1 MRILPLSLYE
11 FFSQLLHSPT
21 LTVTVLLILSVLLVN
36 GWTDAPN
43 AIACAVVTGSLSFR
57 TGVLLAAVCNLLGVL
72 WSCLCAPAVS
82 YTIYSLVQFSGS
94 PQDTLYALCAAMGAI
109 VLWAAAAWWFGI
121 PTSES
126 HALVA
131 ALSGS
136 AAALENTFSC
146 IRWESWSKVLLGLLL
161 SVGLGFLI
169 GCFCSCLLRPLPLHD
184 RLCKSLQIPG
194 AALSAFLHG
203 AQDGQKFLGIF
214 LLGCAL
220 SAGRQ
225 DEHTFP
231 IPVWLMILCAVF
243 MALGTGLGGRR
254 IIDKVGRE
262 MVTLSPKDGV
272 ACDLASGVCLFLST
286 LSGIPVSTTHTRT
299 ASLLGVGRAGTG
311 SCNFRVVR
319 TVLAAWLLTFPC
331 CFLLGG
337 ALCRLTLLRM

>member
-1 MRILPLSLYE
+1 MPLSLYE
-11 FFSQLLHSPT
+11 FLIQLLCSPT
-21 LTVTVLLILSVLLVN
+21 LTVTVLLTLSVLLVN

-43 AIACAVVTGSLSFR
+43 AIACAVVTNSLSFH
-57 TGVLLAAVCNLLGVL
+57 TGVLLAAVCNLVGVL
-72 WSCLCAPAVS
+72 WSCFCAPAVT

-94 PQDTLYALCAAMGAI
+94 PQDTLYALCAAMSSV

-131 ALSGS
+131 GLSGA
-136 AAALENTFSC
+136 AAALEQSFSC

-161 SVGLGFLI
+161 SVGLGFFS
-169 GCFCSCLLRPLPLHD
+169 GCLSSYLLHPLPLDD
-184 RLCKSLQIPG
+184 RLCRILQIPG

-231 IPVWLMILCAVF
+231 IPIWLMILCALS

-262 MVTLSPKDGV
+262 MVALSPKDGV
-272 ACDLASGVCLFLST
+272 ACDLSSGVCLFFST

-299 ASLLGVGRAGTG
+299 AALLGVGQSGIG
-311 SCNFRVVR
+311 HCNFGVVR
-319 TVLAAWLLTFPC
+319 SVFAAWLLTFPC
-331 CFLLGG
+331 CFFLGG
-337 ALCRLTLLRM
+337 TLCRLFLLRIS